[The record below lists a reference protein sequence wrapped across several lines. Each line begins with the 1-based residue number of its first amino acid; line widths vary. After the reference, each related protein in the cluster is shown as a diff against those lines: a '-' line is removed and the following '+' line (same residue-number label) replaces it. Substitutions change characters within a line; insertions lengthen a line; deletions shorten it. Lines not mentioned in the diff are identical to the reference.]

1 MNTQPQPVSPTVLKS
16 YRVDAALRFEGADTV
31 QQISFIITAENGSKF
46 AWVEARRI
54 TRVGGK
60 VKTQDGSEI
69 DLPAGLYTVRDVK
82 SLDKNQPKPKIITI
96 DTLLAA
102 AEAENIPLSKKL
114 LELIERLRAS
124 TPAPQSNGNGNGES
138 AAA

>member
-1 MNTQPQPVSPTVLKS
+1 MNTNTQSVSPSVLKS
-16 YRVDAALRFEGADTV
+16 YLVIAALRFEGADAAKEVTFV
-31 QQISFIITAENGSKF
+31 VTAENGSKF
-46 AWVEARRI
+46 AWVEARCL
-54 TRVGGK
+54 THVGGN

-82 SLDKNQPKPKIITI
+82 SLEKNQPKPKIITI

-124 TPAPQSNGNGNGES
+124 APAPQSNGNGES